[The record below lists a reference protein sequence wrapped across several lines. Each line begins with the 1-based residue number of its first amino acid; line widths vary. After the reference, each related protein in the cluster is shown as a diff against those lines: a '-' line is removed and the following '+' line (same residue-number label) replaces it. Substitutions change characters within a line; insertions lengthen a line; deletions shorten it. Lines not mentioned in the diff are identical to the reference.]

1 MALSLIRGML
11 NALDNRLNE
20 QLEKRVKERTFELE
34 EMNAELHKMNRLF
47 VGRELRM
54 VELKE
59 KMERKC
65 AGY

>member
-1 MALSLIRGML
+1 ML

-47 VGRELRM
+47 VGREQRM